1 MRREKGSAKL
11 PCCLDDDRVGQLLV
25 KVVPRVLD
33 GDNTAS
39 LNVRNHR
46 DFLTAVAAQREQKAF
61 ISSSSVSIWRMTLF
75 LALYCI
81 C

>member
-39 LNVRNHR
+39 LDVRNHR
-46 DFLTAVAAQREQKAF
+46 DLLTAVTAQREQK
-61 ISSSSVSIWRMTLF
+61 SVHLLIIGVDLADDVF

>member
-39 LNVRNHR
+39 LNVRNHC
-46 DFLTAVAAQREQKAF
+46 DFLPALAAQREQK
-61 ISSSSVSIWRMTLF
+61 SVHLLIVGVDLADDVF
-75 LALYCI
+75 LTLYCI